1 MTIAQRVLDLPAVRR
16 SDGLRSFLVA
26 AWLGWQIESN
36 WTDPFLF
43 AVYSI
48 IRPLASVL
56 ILVVMYSIISGG
68 QLDTPMFSYIY
79 VGNALYILVGQVIT
93 GVSFAVIDD
102 REHYRVAKHLYTA
115 PISGFAYLFGR
126 GVSRL
131 VVGSISVVLTLVVG
145 VIAFDLPIALRTI
158 DWRLLLNSTAL
169 GIASLAGLGLV
180 MGAWTMM
187 MARHFWSVGDAVAA
201 AMYLFSGAIFP
212 LEVLPPWLRWIG
224 YLFPATYWLEAAR
237 RALLGDEV
245 EGFTTFAALSDAQLL
260 LILAAFSV
268 VLLVFSVYFYRWALH
283 NAKDKGLLDLESSY

>member
-1 MTIAQRVLDLPAVRR
+1 MPEFEPILGRYFTLN
-16 SDGLRSFLVA
+16 VA
-26 AWLGWQIESN
+26 G
-36 WTDPFLF
+36 DDC
-43 AVYSI
+43 
-48 IRPLASVL
+48 R
-56 ILVVMYSIISGG
+56 
-68 QLDTPMFSYIY
+68 IY
-79 VGNALYILVGQVIT
+79 VEEAGRGIPLVCLHTAGADARQYRHLMCDPAIT
-93 GVSFAVIDD
+93 G
-102 REHYRVAKHLYTA
+102 HYR
-115 PISGFAYLFGR
+115 
-126 GVSRL
+126 
-131 VVGSISVVLTLVVG
+131 